1 MMKNLVKLS
10 FVLFIISLI
19 MMNAVSVYAALGVKV
34 SMQPEKANENR
45 EIVIN
50 VRLSE
55 IESDKGVV
63 SLGGF
68 LQYDKEHLTL
78 VKMEGQNGWA
88 TPVAGGSY
96 NESTGKLV
104 TEKSGFAKSDETILK
119 MTFKLKEGST
129 EAQVHLNEITISDSV
144 DLVKLDNLTVNIKQT
159 EPTPTQTPTPT
170 PTPNPSQT
178 PSPSQTPEPTESP
191 EPTEPVNTPTPSLT
205 PTQTPNNGE
214 NTATKPLPQ
223 TGEASTFIMIGV
235 GILIVI
241 VAIFYIKFR
250 VMNKEIGKH

>member
-1 MMKNLVKLS
+1 
-10 FVLFIISLI
+10 
-19 MMNAVSVYAALGVKV
+19 
-34 SMQPEKANENR
+34 
-45 EIVIN
+45 
-50 VRLSE
+50 
-55 IESDKGVV
+55 
-63 SLGGF
+63 
-68 LQYDKEHLTL
+68 
-78 VKMEGQNGWA
+78 MEGQNGWA

-129 EAQVHLNEITISDSV
+129 AAQVHLNEITISDSV

-170 PTPNPSQT
+170 PNPSQT
-178 PSPSQTPEPTESP
+178 PSPTQSPSPSPSQIPEPTQSP
-191 EPTEPVNTPTPSLT
+191 EPTEPVNTPTPSIT
-205 PTQTPNNGE
+205 PTSSPNNE

-223 TGEASTFIMIGV
+223 AGEASTFIMIGV
-235 GILIVI
+235 GILIII